1 MACVLRNV
9 LSPYSKRPSRLFTS
23 RDATYTRRSKD
34 PVRAKSETSTTSGV
48 GNSNSSEFEEV
59 NGLLVDILGVA
70 METGPSGVARSLS
83 AAQACASLA
92 ATLIVSSQNPQPK
105 PEELLRRVFEAL
117 GSTYIKLG
125 QFIASSP
132 TLFPEEYVQEF
143 QNCFDRTPTVPFA
156 KIRHIISTDLGKPVE
171 SVFESIDPVPLA
183 SASVAQVH
191 AAVLRGSRKE
201 VVVKVLKPEVMDTL
215 NADLAFIYVAT
226 RVLTFLNPEL
236 KRLSL
241 VDIVADIR
249 ASIMEEVDFRKEAK
263 NILAFQNYL
272 RVSGITG
279 ALAPDV
285 YSAASSEKVLTLERI
300 YGSPLTDLDAIRSA
314 IDTNTAGSINQNEN
328 PAEQILITT
337 LNTWFGS
344 VLACETF
351 HADVHAGNLLVT
363 KEGRVAFIDFGIVG
377 RISPESWGAIQFFFQ
392 ATASRDFELM
402 AKSLVQLGV
411 TGDDVDT
418 DKFADDLRIIYASIP
433 EEPEVILTQEDGID
447 GVSATISFDQQ
458 EVSALVVK
466 IVQVGD
472 KYGVKLPREFGLLLK
487 QVLYF
492 DRYIRLLAPEMEV
505 VNSERVRFMR
515 SAVDSSSYTIE
526 R

>member
-1 MACVLRNV
+1 MVC
-9 LSPYSKRPSRLFTS
+9 
-23 RDATYTRRSKD
+23 
-34 PVRAKSETSTTSGV
+34 
-48 GNSNSSEFEEV
+48 
-59 NGLLVDILGVA
+59 LLTFLGVA

-156 KIRHIISTDLGKPVE
+156 KIRHIISIDLGKPVE

-263 NILAFQNYL
+263 NILAFQKL
-272 RVSGITG
+272 
-279 ALAPDV
+279 
-285 YSAASSEKVLTLERI
+285 
-300 YGSPLTDLDAIRSA
+300 
-314 IDTNTAGSINQNEN
+314 
-328 PAEQILITT
+328 
-337 LNTWFGS
+337 
-344 VLACETF
+344 
-351 HADVHAGNLLVT
+351 
-363 KEGRVAFIDFGIVG
+363 
-377 RISPESWGAIQFFFQ
+377 PES
-392 ATASRDFELM
+392 
-402 AKSLVQLGV
+402 V
-411 TGDDVDT
+411 
-418 DKFADDLRIIYASIP
+418 
-433 EEPEVILTQEDGID
+433 EDHWCIG
-447 GVSATISFDQQ
+447 T
-458 EVSALVVK
+458 
-466 IVQVGD
+466 
-472 KYGVKLPREFGLLLK
+472 
-487 QVLYF
+487 
-492 DRYIRLLAPEMEV
+492 
-505 VNSERVRFMR
+505 
-515 SAVDSSSYTIE
+515 
-526 R
+526 